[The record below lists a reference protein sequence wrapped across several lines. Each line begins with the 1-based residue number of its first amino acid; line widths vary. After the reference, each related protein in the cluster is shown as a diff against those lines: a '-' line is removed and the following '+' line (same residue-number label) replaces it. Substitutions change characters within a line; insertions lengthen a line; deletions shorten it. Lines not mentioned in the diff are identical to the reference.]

1 MKRFSAWLAI
11 YFVLVMAAMPAM
23 ATSNIREETNYSKPV
38 TVNVDGP
45 SNTKTALAVKGGA
58 LKVGTG
64 TPGTTPGQN
73 DVYVTGTLEV
83 DGAVDLAAST
93 LKLRGVT
100 YTMPA
105 ADGTA
110 SQYLQTNGSAT
121 LSWAAGTSGTMDEA
135 YNNGSTI
142 TVDSGAVQLNG
153 SHASND
159 TFFINK
165 TAGTGDAMQIT
176 NAGTGYDINGTSGT
190 WYITKA
196 GVATFAS
203 LAGLTSGITVNGGVI
218 NLNASSNFATNI
230 NTGTSTATVT
240 IGSGVNSVG
249 IDSSSWDISTS
260 GAISGVTTIGMSGDL
275 TLSAGDVLLA
285 NGKAVKSST
294 TTGQTMKLQG
304 YDNDNNTYRDVV
316 TITNGN
322 TVALAVGSNNET
334 LAIDTADWD
343 ISATG
348 AMTGIGAITMD
359 GILTINNAAVTLYA
373 NEAITITH
381 AANGAA
387 DDLIFAQTGAQ
398 DASIL
403 LQSAG
408 TGADAIGLQA
418 SAGGVDIDAA
428 AAQDVNIAGGQVALV
443 SKDDAASA
451 ISLTANIGVSE
462 TIVVTNTLGTSESA
476 ITLLS
481 TAGGVNV
488 DAAAA
493 KDVDI
498 AGGQVKL
505 VSKDDTASA
514 ISLTA
519 NIGTS
524 ETIVVTNT
532 QGTAEG
538 AIALTSTAGG
548 VDINAAATKNVAID
562 GGQVLIGSL
571 DNVASAIALTTNVG
585 TSETILITNTQ
596 GTDAAAINLT
606 ATAGGITTAV
616 AAGKAITLNGTT
628 NFKVGSN
635 IASPAGGELDLGDGT
650 YFYITGTNNIT
661 SIAAADSTAG
671 RLVILRFA
679 DVLTFTDGNNLKL
692 AGNFATSADDTI
704 TLMCDGTNWYETG
717 RSAN

>member
-38 TVNVDGP
+38 TINVDGP

-73 DVYVTGTLEV
+73 DLYVTGTLEV

-100 YTMPA
+100 YTLPA

-153 SHASND
+153 SHGTND

-165 TAGTGDAMQIT
+165 TAGSGDAMQIT

-240 IGSGVNSVG
+240 VGSGVNSVG
-249 IDSSSWDISTS
+249 IDTSSWDISTS
-260 GAISGVTTIGMSGDL
+260 GAISGVSTIGMSGDL

-294 TTGQTMKLQG
+294 TTAQTMKLQG
-304 YDNDNNTYRDVV
+304 YDVDNTTYRDVLTV
-316 TITNGN
+316 TNGN
-322 TVALAVGSNNET
+322 TVAIALGSNNET

-373 NEAITITH
+373 NEAITFTH

-387 DDLIFAQTGAQ
+387 DDLIIAQTGAQ

-462 TIVVTNTLGTSESA
+462 TIVVTNTQGTSESA
-476 ITLLS
+476 ITLVS

-493 KDVDI
+493 KDLDL

-505 VSKDDTASA
+505 VSKDDVASA

>member
-73 DVYVTGTLEV
+73 DLYVTGTLEV

-100 YTMPA
+100 YTLPA

-153 SHASND
+153 SHGTND

-165 TAGTGDAMQIT
+165 TAGSGDAMQIT

-240 IGSGVNSVG
+240 VGSGVNSVG

-294 TTGQTMKLQG
+294 TTAQTMKLQG
-304 YDNDNNTYRDVV
+304 YDNDNNTYRDVL

-322 TVALAVGSNNET
+322 TVAVAVGSNNET

-348 AMTGIGAITMD
+348 AMTGINAITMD

-481 TAGGVNV
+481 SAGGVNV

-505 VSKDDTASA
+505 VSKDDVASA

-538 AIALTSTAGG
+538 AIALASTAGG
-548 VDINAAATKNVAID
+548 VDIDAAATKNVD
-562 GGQVLIGSL
+562 VSGGQVLISSK